1 MHPTAAGDRAA
12 HPKEPAEA
20 IYRQARWVRSRLVKA
35 PQKDRLLLLGVLA
48 LAGCGGKQDTL
59 HPASKQEHAISELW
73 WVMLTGAA
81 IGFGVVVFLL
91 LLGWLRRNRPDLP
104 FGLGERAG
112 AAIVVGMGVAVPIV
126 VLSLLF
132 VWSDVYVIKT
142 TEPPRASSTSLTV
155 EVVGHQW
162 FWEIRY
168 PDTGA
173 VTANE
178 LHIPVRTR
186 VNVVGTTA
194 DVIHSFWVPEL
205 NRKIDL
211 IPGRKNRVLLDAD
224 RTGTFLGRCAEFCGL
239 QHAHMAVL
247 VFVQT
252 RRAFRAWLANMARP
266 ARPPTTPE
274 ERQGQQVFLDA
285 ACSGCHQIRGT
296 DAHGQVGPDLTHLA
310 TRTSLAAGAIP
321 EEDLGRWIRDPQ
333 HFKPGNKMPSLPLP
347 ESDYRALDAYLESL
361 K

>member
-1 MHPTAAGDRAA
+1 MHHTGARDQPS
-12 HPKEPAEA
+12 HPGESAEA
-20 IYRQARWVRSRLVKA
+20 ICRQARWVRSRLVRA
-35 PQKDRLLLLGVLA
+35 PQKDRLLLLLGVLV

-91 LLGWLRRNRPDLP
+91 LLGWLRRNRPNLP
-104 FGLGERAG
+104 FGLGERA
-112 AAIVVGMGVAVPIV
+112 AAGVVVGMGVAVPIV

-155 EVVGHQW
+155 EVIGHQW

-168 PDTGA
+168 PDAGA

-178 LHIPVRTR
+178 LHIPVHTR

-224 RTGTFLGRCAEFCGL
+224 R
-239 QHAHMAVL
+239 
-247 VFVQT
+247 
-252 RRAFRAWLANMARP
+252 
-266 ARPPTTPE
+266 
-274 ERQGQQVFLDA
+274 
-285 ACSGCHQIRGT
+285 SGCHQIRGT

-347 ESDYRALDAYLESL
+347 ESDFRALDAYLESL

>member
-1 MHPTAAGDRAA
+1 
-12 HPKEPAEA
+12 
-20 IYRQARWVRSRLVKA
+20 VRA
-35 PQKDRLLLLGVLA
+35 PQKDRLLLLLGVLV

-59 HPASKQEHAISELW
+59 HPASKQEHAISQLW

-81 IGFGVVVFLL
+81 IGFGLIAFLL

-104 FGLGERAG
+104 FGLGERAATG
-112 AAIVVGMGVAVPIV
+112 IVVGLGVAVPIV

-142 TEPPRASSTSLTV
+142 TQPPRASSTSLTV
-155 EVVGHQW
+155 QVIGHQW

-168 PDTGA
+168 PGTGA

-178 LHIPVRTR
+178 LHIPVNTR
-186 VNVVGTTA
+186 VNVVGTTD

-211 IPGRKNRVLLDAD
+211 IPGRRNRVLLDAD
-224 RTGTFLGRCAEFCGL
+224 RTGVFSGQCAEFCGL
-239 QHAHMAVL
+239 QHAHMTVL

-266 ARPPTTPE
+266 ARSPTAPQ
-274 ERQGQQVFLDA
+274 EREGLRVFQDA

-296 DAHGQVGPDLTHLA
+296 EAHGQVGPDLTHLA
-310 TRTSLAAGAIP
+310 TRTSLAAGTIP
-321 EEDLGRWIRDPQ
+321 NAQADLGRWIRDPQ
-333 HFKPGNKMPSLPLP
+333 HFKPGNKMPSLELP
-347 ESDYRALDAYLESL
+347 ESDFRALVAYLESL

>member
-1 MHPTAAGDRAA
+1 
-12 HPKEPAEA
+12 
-20 IYRQARWVRSRLVKA
+20 
-35 PQKDRLLLLGVLA
+35 
-48 LAGCGGKQDTL
+48 
-59 HPASKQEHAISELW
+59 
-73 WVMLTGAA
+73 MLTGAA

-178 LHIPVRTR
+178 IHIPVRTR

-211 IPGRKNRVLLDAD
+211 IPGRTNRTLLYAD
-224 RTGTFLGRCAEFCGL
+224 EPGVYFGQCAEFCGA
-239 QHAHMAVL
+239 QHAHMGL
-247 VFVQT
+247 KVFADPPA
-252 RRAFRAWLANMARP
+252 RFRTWLTNMAKP
-266 ARPPTTPE
+266 TPPPSTPE
-274 ERQGQQVFLDA
+274 QRRGEQVFLDN
-285 ACSGCHQIRGT
+285 AC
-296 DAHGQVGPDLTHLA
+296 A
-310 TRTSLAAGAIP
+310 
-321 EEDLGRWIRDPQ
+321 
-333 HFKPGNKMPSLPLP
+333 
-347 ESDYRALDAYLESL
+347 
-361 K
+361 